1 MPSRYS
7 PSPRPC
13 LYGAEYQGA
22 RRGVLLLN
30 LGSPD
35 SPAVEDVHRYLDEF
49 LMDRRVIGLTQW
61 VRYLLVKKMIV
72 PRRAP
77 RSAESYATIWDERAQ
92 NFPLITHSAAIAE
105 QLSALRH
112 EPVALGMRYGS
123 PTTGEALEALAS
135 MPALEELVI
144 APLYPHY
151 ARSSY
156 ETAVAYAL
164 SELRRLGLGHLRVRL
179 LAPFYADERY
189 REALAAS
196 VRPYLEEPFDRLIV
210 SMHGIPTSHIPKAC
224 RHDNGVVGGCA
235 SRRSWHER
243 WGEEDCYR
251 LQCEET
257 KDYLCLDLGLAPDKV
272 ELVYQSRL
280 GIHEWMRPYMSE
292 RIHQLVPEG
301 VKRVV
306 VVCPGFVCDCLE
318 TVQEIDDYYHGIFER
333 EGGERFSY
341 VPCLNSSPAF
351 IQSLSELVTATLA
364 DPAALLS
371 EENKRKY
378 KH

>member
-1 MPSRYS
+1 M
-7 PSPRPC
+7 
-13 LYGAEYQGA
+13 
-22 RRGVLLLN
+22 
-30 LGSPD
+30 
-35 SPAVEDVHRYLDEF
+35 
-49 LMDRRVIGLTQW
+49 
-61 VRYLLVKKMIV
+61 
-72 PRRAP
+72 
-77 RSAESYATIWDERAQ
+77 
-92 NFPLITHSAAIAE
+92 
-105 QLSALRH
+105 
-112 EPVALGMRYGS
+112 
-123 PTTGEALEALAS
+123 
-135 MPALEELVI
+135 
-144 APLYPHY
+144 
-151 ARSSY
+151 
-156 ETAVAYAL
+156 
-164 SELRRLGLGHLRVRL
+164 RL

-257 KDYLCLDLGLAPDKV
+257 KDYLCRDLGLAPEQV

-351 IQSLSELVTATLA
+351 IQSLSELVESTLA